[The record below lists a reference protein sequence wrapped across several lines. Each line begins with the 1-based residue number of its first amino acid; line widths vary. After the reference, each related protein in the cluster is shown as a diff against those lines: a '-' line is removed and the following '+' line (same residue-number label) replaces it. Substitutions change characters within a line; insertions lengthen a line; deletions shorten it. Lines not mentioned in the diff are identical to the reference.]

1 MARSVFISHTSEMRS
16 KPGGFSFVDAAEQA
30 ILRAGF
36 AVRDMSYFTAR
47 DEQPASYCE
56 REVTASDVY
65 VGIIGL
71 RYGTPVRDLPDL
83 SYTELEWEIA
93 TNLGLER
100 LVFLLDPASG
110 GVDPRQQAFR
120 LRLQSSDV
128 TTAAFAT
135 PERLETLVFQAL
147 RDSRD
152 EAPGSAVADY
162 LHAAGG
168 AWERLP
174 YQSLF
179 QRLAGAGQQT
189 VPLSTLYVRSRYRR
203 ARIGRRTVRGQEE
216 SLGGAMTVDEI
227 LVRGAG
233 HLVIYGPPGSGKSC
247 LVQDL
252 CRRTAAAWET
262 GKSALLPVL
271 VPAGDLDRF
280 LEQGLAF
287 GAAVLRVI
295 TERLG
300 AALAAP
306 LPESVFARV
315 PRFRARW
322 LLIIDGVDEI
332 AGDRHRERLLDAV
345 ARHVGRENSP
355 YRFVLT
361 TRPLSALERL
371 GEPLFSHYVLLPF
384 DEAQATE
391 FARRWFEQLG
401 DPPGA
406 LSEAFLA
413 RVSAS
418 PIADLKRNPMLLTM
432 AAIIFLRG
440 AGEDFPATRVDLYQK
455 MVDRL
460 LDEMRNRRHDK
471 ALTELWKSELPFV
484 DVSRLG
490 RLLAHGPD
498 LLRVLA
504 RWNLSSPSETG
515 SLMAEAIRLAVQKDW
530 LPADDPFL
538 EDRFKNIL
546 GRFLNSSGLMVWEG
560 AHLRFAH
567 KTFQEYLAAEALSS
581 QPPDA
586 AATQDLLARWA
597 DPHWREVILLALA
610 LWSRRPEH
618 SEHIAAWLRTVLRS
632 GRRGGY
638 FAGTALDPQ
647 RRRDRA
653 GGSRQR
659 GGGGFRPVRGRTCE
673 GGQGG
678 GPAPRRRSVDRAG
691 EDRRCPAAGQRSR
704 S

>member
-1 MARSVFISHTSEMRS
+1 
-16 KPGGFSFVDAAEQA
+16 
-30 ILRAGF
+30 
-36 AVRDMSYFTAR
+36 
-47 DEQPASYCE
+47 
-56 REVTASDVY
+56 
-65 VGIIGL
+65 
-71 RYGTPVRDLPDL
+71 
-83 SYTELEWEIA
+83 
-93 TNLGLER
+93 
-100 LVFLLDPASG
+100 
-110 GVDPRQQAFR
+110 
-120 LRLQSSDV
+120 
-128 TTAAFAT
+128 
-135 PERLETLVFQAL
+135 
-147 RDSRD
+147 
-152 EAPGSAVADY
+152 
-162 LHAAGG
+162 
-168 AWERLP
+168 
-174 YQSLF
+174 
-179 QRLAGAGQQT
+179 
-189 VPLSTLYVRSRYRR
+189 
-203 ARIGRRTVRGQEE
+203 
-216 SLGGAMTVDEI
+216 
-227 LVRGAG
+227 
-233 HLVIYGPPGSGKSC
+233 
-247 LVQDL
+247 
-252 CRRTAAAWET
+252 
-262 GKSALLPVL
+262 
-271 VPAGDLDRF
+271 RF

-546 GRFLNSSGLMVWEG
+546 GRFLNS
-560 AHLRFAH
+560 
-567 KTFQEYLAAEALSS
+567 
-581 QPPDA
+581 
-586 AATQDLLARWA
+586 
-597 DPHWREVILLALA
+597 
-610 LWSRRPEH
+610 
-618 SEHIAAWLRTVLRS
+618 
-632 GRRGGY
+632 
-638 FAGTALDPQ
+638 
-647 RRRDRA
+647 
-653 GGSRQR
+653 
-659 GGGGFRPVRGRTCE
+659 
-673 GGQGG
+673 
-678 GPAPRRRSVDRAG
+678 
-691 EDRRCPAAGQRSR
+691 
-704 S
+704 